1 MNTNSLSSI
10 LVSNI
15 QTEQEKH
22 WKVGKLREKVAGG
35 GEALV
40 GGGGVAWVAT
50 PPPPPHLLGFLE
62 FSPRQ

>member
-22 WKVGKLREKVAGG
+22 WKVGKLREKVAGL

-40 GGGGVAWVAT
+40 GGGA
-50 PPPPPHLLGFLE
+50 PPPPT
-62 FSPRQ
+62 S

>member
-40 GGGGVAWVAT
+40 AT
-50 PPPPPHLLGFLE
+50 PPPPHLLGFLE

>member
-22 WKVGKLREKVAGG
+22 WKVGKLREKVAGI

-40 GGGGVAWVAT
+40 A
-50 PPPPPHLLGFLE
+50 PPPPPPPT
-62 FSPRQ
+62 S

>member
-40 GGGGVAWVAT
+40 AT
-50 PPPPPHLLGFLE
+50 PPPSPTHLLGFSE
-62 FSPRQ
+62 FFPRQ